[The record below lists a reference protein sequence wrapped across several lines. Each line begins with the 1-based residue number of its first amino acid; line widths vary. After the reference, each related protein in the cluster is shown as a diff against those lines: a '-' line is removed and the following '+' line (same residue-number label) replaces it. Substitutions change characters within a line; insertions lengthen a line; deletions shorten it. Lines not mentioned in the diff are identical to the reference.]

1 MRELERGDHDPEWRA
16 DEGSFSAWRII
27 RPWLLLCGV
36 LGVALLVA
44 ARGDGIGG
52 WAFASCA
59 VVGLLGGA
67 LDYLHVRRLIV
78 GLRVDND
85 SAGTTL
91 TLRRYDGQIRSAA
104 LADVEQFRITRN
116 SAGDPEVLGI
126 HLRVGRTRY
135 RAVKG
140 PNADALLTELTSQGV
155 TVTTRSKNYVED

>member
-1 MRELERGDHDPEWRA
+1 MERGDQDPEWRA
-16 DEGSFSAWRII
+16 DSGSFSAWRII

-44 ARGDGIGG
+44 ARGDRIGA
-52 WAFASCA
+52 WAFVSCL
-59 VVGLLGGA
+59 VVGVLGGL

-78 GLRVDND
+78 GLRVEND

-91 TLRRYDGQIRSAA
+91 TLRRYDGRIRSAA

-116 SAGDPEVLGI
+116 SAGEPEVLGI
-126 HLRVGRTRY
+126 LLRVSGTRY

-140 PNADALLTELTSQGV
+140 PNADALLTALTSRGV
-155 TVTTRSKNYVED
+155 TVTTREKNYVED